1 MSIIRENQIR
11 EILDDENILKRQIIS
26 RQMRG
31 IRNYEENIKPPQV
44 MDLRIVDE
52 NKSKINTFVQLV
64 NELYLRLKV
73 ITYEYTQFIE
83 TFTNR
88 KGSEYRKYIELL
100 NIKKPFDLW
109 EEITTTYINPK
120 INQITREQIINN
132 LQKISSYVE
141 KVTNYLEH
149 ITYSLC
155 AMYLYRNDLISN
167 VDLYFEVFQ
176 KRITDEER
184 ISEEIRD
191 LEQID
196 TKLLLK
202 EHIES
207 LAFYKCISR
216 SINTNKI
223 EPLTRQEIAFE
234 IAQII
239 NEIYVKYPYEELN
252 KYLIGLFR
260 GTELPELTPYF
271 RKGFDDFRDRFDELE
286 AMEGMAEELP
296 AVAPALPA
304 FAPPP
309 PFIGEDED
317 EIVIPED
324 LAAVAP
330 PRPVVAPPP
339 PVVAPPLPLGGV
351 GEAKEG
357 EEKEDLFF
365 EFVVEGIE
373 NYLQE
378 NVPIAKREKERKK
391 ILKNL
396 ETKGTLP
403 AKVYEMYGD
412 REDEVKYELKRMFEK
427 KKGKGKPK
435 KGKKNNK
442 HPTIRGKNQI
452 HDFNDY
458 ANDPYYITY

>member
-11 EILDDENILKRQIIS
+11 QILDDENILKRQIIS
-26 RQMRG
+26 RQLRG

-44 MDLRIVDE
+44 MDLKIVDE

-73 ITYEYTQFIE
+73 ITYEHTQFIE
-83 TFTNR
+83 TFTNKR
-88 KGSEYRKYIELL
+88 GGEYRKYIELL

-109 EEITTTYINPK
+109 EEIMTTYINPK

-141 KVTNYLEH
+141 KIINYLEQ

-155 AMYLYRNDLISN
+155 AMYLNENNLIS
-167 VDLYFEVFQ
+167 DEELYFEVYK
-176 KRITDEER
+176 KRVTDVEK
-184 ISEEIRD
+184 ISGEIKE

-196 TKLLLK
+196 TELLLK
-202 EHIES
+202 EHIET

-223 EPLTRQEIAFE
+223 EPLNKQEIAFE

-260 GTELPELTPYF
+260 GTELPELAPYF
-271 RKGFDDFRDRFDELE
+271 RRGFDDFRDRFDELE
-286 AMEGMAEELP
+286 AMEGTAEELP

-309 PFIGEDED
+309 PPPFIGEDED

-324 LAAVAP
+324 LVA
-330 PRPVVAPPP
+330 VAPPP

-357 EEKEDLFF
+357 EAKEDLFF

-378 NVPIAKREKERKK
+378 NVPIRKREKERKK
-391 ILKNL
+391 ILRNL
-396 ETKGTLP
+396 EKKGTLP
-403 AKVYEMYGD
+403 AEVYEMYGD
-412 REDEVKYELKRMFEK
+412 REDEVKYELKRMFEN

-435 KGKKNNK
+435 KSKKNNK